1 MRKRISTIIFVIIF
15 LIGLSILLYP
25 AVSEYVNERHS
36 SRAIASYDKL
46 VEELPEADYSKELQ
60 DAQAYNEYLAQFGN
74 LSEAA
79 STEKEREDS
88 PYEDLLNT
96 GGSGIMSIIN
106 IPGIAVELPVY
117 HGTSEGVLQV
127 AAGHYEG
134 SSLPV
139 GGESTHAIITG
150 HRGLPSAKL
159 FTDLDRLETG
169 DVFYLKTL
177 GEILEYQIDQIV
189 TVLPSEVDGL
199 SIEPGK
205 DYVTLVTCTPYGINS
220 HRLLIRGTRIPYDGK
235 YAEKVPL
242 KPAPAVS
249 DRPAEEQG
257 RKLGTRQWIL
267 FAIAA
272 FGVAILLGILAPSG
286 KKPAAKR
293 KKPLTKETR
302 NSLRTA
308 KQRRKKEAMKRMKK
322 KNKMAAFLAAVI
334 LMTMS
339 VCQGAFAG
347 ETAGIDTARPV
358 SLTIDLEAESKKATI
373 SIYEVGEWDGA
384 EGAYALSQEF
394 TGSGADIGDHTAT
407 GALSAAQ
414 TLEQFI
420 KNNQIGALSTQATAT
435 GKIQF
440 TGLSSGLYLVCQF
453 KASGDNVTVS
463 PYLTTLPVLN
473 EETNTWVYDVRSLPK
488 YEADSTG
495 GGGHSGGGGG
505 GSSTTG
511 RHAAQTNESVDVPD
525 NDVPK
530 AENPIVKAIEDV
542 LVPLG
547 ILPKTGDNSTSIE
560 IMSGITVMSAALLV
574 LLIAKRRR
582 KDA

>member
-1 MRKRISTIIFVIIF
+1 
-15 LIGLSILLYP
+15 
-25 AVSEYVNERHS
+25 
-36 SRAIASYDKL
+36 
-46 VEELPEADYSKELQ
+46 
-60 DAQAYNEYLAQFGN
+60 
-74 LSEAA
+74 
-79 STEKEREDS
+79 
-88 PYEDLLNT
+88 
-96 GGSGIMSIIN
+96 
-106 IPGIAVELPVY
+106 
-117 HGTSEGVLQV
+117 
-127 AAGHYEG
+127 
-134 SSLPV
+134 
-139 GGESTHAIITG
+139 
-150 HRGLPSAKL
+150 
-159 FTDLDRLETG
+159 
-169 DVFYLKTL
+169 
-177 GEILEYQIDQIV
+177 
-189 TVLPSEVDGL
+189 
-199 SIEPGK
+199 
-205 DYVTLVTCTPYGINS
+205 
-220 HRLLIRGTRIPYDGK
+220 
-235 YAEKVPL
+235 
-242 KPAPAVS
+242 
-249 DRPAEEQG
+249 
-257 RKLGTRQWIL
+257 
-267 FAIAA
+267 
-272 FGVAILLGILAPSG
+272 
-286 KKPAAKR
+286 
-293 KKPLTKETR
+293 
-302 NSLRTA
+302 
-308 KQRRKKEAMKRMKK
+308 
-322 KNKMAAFLAAVI
+322 MAAFLAAVI

-373 SIYEVGEWDGA
+373 SIYKVGEWNGA

-407 GALSAAQ
+407 GVLSAAQ

-420 KNNQIGALSTQATAT
+420 KNNQIGALSTQATAS

-495 GGGHSGGGGG
+495 GGGP
-505 GSSTTG
+505 STTG

>member
-1 MRKRISTIIFVIIF
+1 
-15 LIGLSILLYP
+15 
-25 AVSEYVNERHS
+25 
-36 SRAIASYDKL
+36 
-46 VEELPEADYSKELQ
+46 
-60 DAQAYNEYLAQFGN
+60 
-74 LSEAA
+74 
-79 STEKEREDS
+79 
-88 PYEDLLNT
+88 
-96 GGSGIMSIIN
+96 
-106 IPGIAVELPVY
+106 
-117 HGTSEGVLQV
+117 
-127 AAGHYEG
+127 
-134 SSLPV
+134 
-139 GGESTHAIITG
+139 
-150 HRGLPSAKL
+150 
-159 FTDLDRLETG
+159 
-169 DVFYLKTL
+169 
-177 GEILEYQIDQIV
+177 
-189 TVLPSEVDGL
+189 
-199 SIEPGK
+199 
-205 DYVTLVTCTPYGINS
+205 
-220 HRLLIRGTRIPYDGK
+220 
-235 YAEKVPL
+235 
-242 KPAPAVS
+242 
-249 DRPAEEQG
+249 
-257 RKLGTRQWIL
+257 
-267 FAIAA
+267 
-272 FGVAILLGILAPSG
+272 
-286 KKPAAKR
+286 
-293 KKPLTKETR
+293 
-302 NSLRTA
+302 
-308 KQRRKKEAMKRMKK
+308 MKRMKK

-373 SIYEVGEWDGA
+373 SIYKVGEWNGA

-407 GALSAAQ
+407 GVLSAAQ

-420 KNNQIGALSTQATAT
+420 KNNQIGALSTQATAS

-495 GGGHSGGGGG
+495 GGGGGG

-560 IMSGITVMSAALLV
+560 IMLGITVMSAALLV

>member
-1 MRKRISTIIFVIIF
+1 
-15 LIGLSILLYP
+15 
-25 AVSEYVNERHS
+25 
-36 SRAIASYDKL
+36 
-46 VEELPEADYSKELQ
+46 
-60 DAQAYNEYLAQFGN
+60 
-74 LSEAA
+74 
-79 STEKEREDS
+79 
-88 PYEDLLNT
+88 
-96 GGSGIMSIIN
+96 
-106 IPGIAVELPVY
+106 
-117 HGTSEGVLQV
+117 
-127 AAGHYEG
+127 
-134 SSLPV
+134 
-139 GGESTHAIITG
+139 
-150 HRGLPSAKL
+150 
-159 FTDLDRLETG
+159 
-169 DVFYLKTL
+169 
-177 GEILEYQIDQIV
+177 
-189 TVLPSEVDGL
+189 
-199 SIEPGK
+199 
-205 DYVTLVTCTPYGINS
+205 
-220 HRLLIRGTRIPYDGK
+220 
-235 YAEKVPL
+235 
-242 KPAPAVS
+242 
-249 DRPAEEQG
+249 
-257 RKLGTRQWIL
+257 
-267 FAIAA
+267 
-272 FGVAILLGILAPSG
+272 
-286 KKPAAKR
+286 
-293 KKPLTKETR
+293 
-302 NSLRTA
+302 
-308 KQRRKKEAMKRMKK
+308 MKRMKK

-373 SIYEVGEWDGA
+373 SIYKVGEWNGA

-394 TGSGADIGDHTAT
+394 TGSGADIGDH
-407 GALSAAQ
+407 
-414 TLEQFI
+414 
-420 KNNQIGALSTQATAT
+420 TAT

>member
-1 MRKRISTIIFVIIF
+1 
-15 LIGLSILLYP
+15 
-25 AVSEYVNERHS
+25 
-36 SRAIASYDKL
+36 
-46 VEELPEADYSKELQ
+46 
-60 DAQAYNEYLAQFGN
+60 
-74 LSEAA
+74 
-79 STEKEREDS
+79 
-88 PYEDLLNT
+88 
-96 GGSGIMSIIN
+96 
-106 IPGIAVELPVY
+106 
-117 HGTSEGVLQV
+117 
-127 AAGHYEG
+127 
-134 SSLPV
+134 
-139 GGESTHAIITG
+139 
-150 HRGLPSAKL
+150 
-159 FTDLDRLETG
+159 
-169 DVFYLKTL
+169 
-177 GEILEYQIDQIV
+177 
-189 TVLPSEVDGL
+189 
-199 SIEPGK
+199 
-205 DYVTLVTCTPYGINS
+205 
-220 HRLLIRGTRIPYDGK
+220 
-235 YAEKVPL
+235 
-242 KPAPAVS
+242 
-249 DRPAEEQG
+249 
-257 RKLGTRQWIL
+257 
-267 FAIAA
+267 
-272 FGVAILLGILAPSG
+272 
-286 KKPAAKR
+286 
-293 KKPLTKETR
+293 
-302 NSLRTA
+302 
-308 KQRRKKEAMKRMKK
+308 MKRMKK

-373 SIYEVGEWDGA
+373 SIYKVGEWNGA

-407 GALSAAQ
+407 GVLSAAQ

-473 EETNTWVYDVRSLPK
+473 EETK

-495 GGGHSGGGGG
+495 GGGHSGGGGGGG

-511 RHAAQTNESVDVPD
+511 RHAAQTNESVDVSD

>member
-1 MRKRISTIIFVIIF
+1 
-15 LIGLSILLYP
+15 
-25 AVSEYVNERHS
+25 
-36 SRAIASYDKL
+36 
-46 VEELPEADYSKELQ
+46 
-60 DAQAYNEYLAQFGN
+60 
-74 LSEAA
+74 
-79 STEKEREDS
+79 
-88 PYEDLLNT
+88 
-96 GGSGIMSIIN
+96 
-106 IPGIAVELPVY
+106 
-117 HGTSEGVLQV
+117 
-127 AAGHYEG
+127 
-134 SSLPV
+134 
-139 GGESTHAIITG
+139 
-150 HRGLPSAKL
+150 
-159 FTDLDRLETG
+159 
-169 DVFYLKTL
+169 
-177 GEILEYQIDQIV
+177 
-189 TVLPSEVDGL
+189 
-199 SIEPGK
+199 
-205 DYVTLVTCTPYGINS
+205 
-220 HRLLIRGTRIPYDGK
+220 
-235 YAEKVPL
+235 
-242 KPAPAVS
+242 
-249 DRPAEEQG
+249 
-257 RKLGTRQWIL
+257 
-267 FAIAA
+267 
-272 FGVAILLGILAPSG
+272 
-286 KKPAAKR
+286 
-293 KKPLTKETR
+293 
-302 NSLRTA
+302 
-308 KQRRKKEAMKRMKK
+308 MKRMKK

-373 SIYEVGEWDGA
+373 SIYKVGEWNGA

-407 GALSAAQ
+407 GVLSAAQ

-420 KNNQIGALSTQATAT
+420 KNNQIGALSTQATAS

-453 KASGDNVTVS
+453 KASGDNVTV
-463 PYLTTLPVLN
+463 
-473 EETNTWVYDVRSLPK
+473 RSLPK

-495 GGGHSGGGGG
+495 GGGHSGGGGGGG

>member
-1 MRKRISTIIFVIIF
+1 
-15 LIGLSILLYP
+15 
-25 AVSEYVNERHS
+25 
-36 SRAIASYDKL
+36 
-46 VEELPEADYSKELQ
+46 
-60 DAQAYNEYLAQFGN
+60 
-74 LSEAA
+74 
-79 STEKEREDS
+79 
-88 PYEDLLNT
+88 
-96 GGSGIMSIIN
+96 
-106 IPGIAVELPVY
+106 
-117 HGTSEGVLQV
+117 
-127 AAGHYEG
+127 
-134 SSLPV
+134 
-139 GGESTHAIITG
+139 
-150 HRGLPSAKL
+150 
-159 FTDLDRLETG
+159 
-169 DVFYLKTL
+169 
-177 GEILEYQIDQIV
+177 
-189 TVLPSEVDGL
+189 
-199 SIEPGK
+199 
-205 DYVTLVTCTPYGINS
+205 
-220 HRLLIRGTRIPYDGK
+220 
-235 YAEKVPL
+235 
-242 KPAPAVS
+242 
-249 DRPAEEQG
+249 
-257 RKLGTRQWIL
+257 
-267 FAIAA
+267 
-272 FGVAILLGILAPSG
+272 
-286 KKPAAKR
+286 
-293 KKPLTKETR
+293 
-302 NSLRTA
+302 
-308 KQRRKKEAMKRMKK
+308 MKRMKK

-373 SIYEVGEWDGA
+373 SIYKVGEWNGA

-407 GALSAAQ
+407 GVLSAAQ

-420 KNNQIGALSTQATAT
+420 KNNQIGALSTQATAS

-473 EETNTWVYDVRSLPK
+473 KETNTWVYDVRSLPK

-495 GGGHSGGGGG
+495 GGGHSGGGGGGG